1 MKTTTFY
8 FNNNNN
14 HSTFQTNNTNYSAL
28 LDSIIATNIKDTNPY
43 LSNFTDT
50 KSKDF
55 IDGIIAASK
64 PSCIGCTFNTDEF
77 TKAANFLKNYSPK
90 KYKKLPFILGK
101 TYKLIDG
108 TPIIFYSD
116 EIQIGL
122 DLYSYS
128 DFGNTLFLKKL
139 TPAKKNL
146 IISIYNAGGAD
157 ININI
162 N

>member
-8 FNNNNN
+8 FDNNSNN
-14 HSTFQTNNTNYSAL
+14 TFRTNNANYSTL
-28 LDSIIATNIKDTNPY
+28 LDNIIATNIKDTNPW
-43 LSNFTDT
+43 LSNYTDT
-50 KSKDF
+50 KSKSFIDAIIADSKPCFIDCSTKADDF
-55 IDGIIAASK
+55 I
-64 PSCIGCTFNTDEF
+64 
-77 TKAANFLKNYSPK
+77 KAANFLKNYTPK

-101 TYKLIDG
+101 TYKLTDG
-108 TPIIFYSD
+108 TPIIFYKD

-128 DFGNTLFLKKL
+128 DFGDTLFLKKL
-139 TPAKKNL
+139 TPAKKKI